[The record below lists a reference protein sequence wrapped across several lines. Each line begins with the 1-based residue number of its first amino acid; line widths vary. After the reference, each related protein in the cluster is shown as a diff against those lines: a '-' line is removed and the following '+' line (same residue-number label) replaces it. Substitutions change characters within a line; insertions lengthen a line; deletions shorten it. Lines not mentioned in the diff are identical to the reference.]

1 MSEYLRT
8 FVAGLKKSV
17 NRIVNPEQREI
28 ELLIEVALEK
38 TPRTGNAI
46 LHGGATPLQVT
57 GKTQTLSKNKIS
69 FVVPFIRI
77 GEEYLVSHGEQKRL
91 KLTFELPNGT
101 VRMTVAPANFE
112 MIMLHDSMQQYSI
125 GAEIVQISEGDQE
138 RYQSFLKTGGRTI
151 ETAKSIN
158 LAAETKKSPVSSFLS
173 LF

>member
-8 FVAGLKKSV
+8 LVAGLKKSV
-17 NRIVNPEQREI
+17 NRIANPQQRQI

-38 TPRTGNAI
+38 APRTGNAI
-46 LHGGATPLQVT
+46 LHGDAKPLQVT
-57 GKTQTLSKNKIS
+57 GKTQILDKTKIS

-91 KLTFELPNGT
+91 KLRFELPNGT

-112 MIMLHDSMQQYSI
+112 MIFLHDSMQQYLI

-138 RYQSFLKTGGRTI
+138 RYQSFLKTNGKIVENTVKIG
-151 ETAKSIN
+151 AD
-158 LAAETKKSPVSSFLS
+158 AKKSPVSSFLS